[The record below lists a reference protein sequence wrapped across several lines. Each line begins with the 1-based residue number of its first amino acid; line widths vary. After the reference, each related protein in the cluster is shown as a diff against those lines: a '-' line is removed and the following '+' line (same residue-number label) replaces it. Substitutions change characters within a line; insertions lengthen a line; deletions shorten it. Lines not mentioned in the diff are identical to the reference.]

1 MASQGGAQKIE
12 NLLMNE
18 NDTITKRR
26 KTKQSPNQG
35 QNVSRDNTSKGT
47 KRPKDK
53 GKNEA
58 HYLTCVANYLI

>member
-35 QNVSRDNTSKGT
+35 QNVPRDNTSKGT
-47 KRPKDK
+47 KRPKGQNVPRRR
-53 GKNEA
+53 GKMRP
-58 HYLTCVANYLI
+58 II